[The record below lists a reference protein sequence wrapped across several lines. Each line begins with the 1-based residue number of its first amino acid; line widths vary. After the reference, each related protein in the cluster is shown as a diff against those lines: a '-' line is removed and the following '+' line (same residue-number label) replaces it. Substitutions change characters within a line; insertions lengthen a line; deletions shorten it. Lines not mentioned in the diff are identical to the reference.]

1 MDNNIMKPENKK
13 VEIFSNDNFGNIRGI
28 EINGE
33 PWLVGKDVAEVL
45 GYKNTRDA
53 LSKHVDDE
61 DKSSVAIHDGRQNRN
76 MAIVNESG
84 FYSLVLSS
92 KLPSAKK
99 FKRWVTS
106 EVLPQIRQTGGYNS
120 KGLSEFIKKQQEQ
133 INNLHSMVLNLINDA
148 ERIEKCVG
156 IRSKQVFN
164 YSRYIKNRLG
174 IRKIDANYEVIKQR
188 ILFENNCQRWEE
200 LTYQDEIIDRI
211 DELVDKYKNYEQL
224 MFKGVI

>member
-33 PWLVGKDVAEVL
+33 PWLVGKDVAATL
-45 GYKNTRDA
+45 GYADPRSTV
-53 LSKHVDDE
+53 SKKVDKE
-61 DKSSVAIHDGRQNRN
+61 DRGVAKMETPSGIQE
-76 MAIVNESG
+76 MTIINESG
-84 FYSLVLSS
+84 FYSLVLGS
-92 KLPSAKK
+92 KLPEAKK

-120 KGLSEFIKKQQEQ
+120 KGLSELIKKQQEQ

-174 IRKIDANYEVIKQR
+174 IRKVDANYEVIKQR

>member
-120 KGLSEFIKKQQEQ
+120 KELSEFIKKQQEQ

-211 DELVDKYKNYEQL
+211 DELVDKYKNYEQI

>member
-120 KGLSEFIKKQQEQ
+120 KELSEFIKKQQEQ
-133 INNLHSMVLNLINDA
+133 INNLRSMVLNVINDA

-211 DELVDKYKNYEQL
+211 DELVDKYKNYKQL

>member
-1 MDNNIMKPENKK
+1 MDNYIMKPENKK

-28 EINGE
+28 EIYGE

-45 GYKNTRDA
+45 GFKNTRDA

-84 FYSLVLSS
+84 FYSLVLSI

-120 KGLSEFIKKQQEQ
+120 KELSEFIKKQQEQ
-133 INNLHSMVLNLINDA
+133 INNLHSMVFNLINDA

-188 ILFENNCQRWEE
+188 ILIENYCQRWED
-200 LTYQDEIIDRI
+200 LSYQDEIIDRI

>member
-53 LSKHVDDE
+53 LSKHVDNE

-106 EVLPQIRQTGGYNS
+106 EVIPQIRQTGGYNS
-120 KGLSEFIKKQQEQ
+120 KELSEFIKKQQEQ

>member
-33 PWLVGKDVAEVL
+33 PWLVGKDVAAAL
-45 GYKNTRDA
+45 GYADPRSTV
-53 LSKHVDDE
+53 SKKVDKE
-61 DKSSVAIHDGRQNRN
+61 DRGVAKMETPSGIQE
-76 MAIVNESG
+76 MTIINESG
-84 FYSLVLSS
+84 FYSLVLGS
-92 KLPSAKK
+92 KLPEAKK

-120 KGLSEFIKKQQEQ
+120 KGLSELIKKQQEQ
-133 INNLHSMVLNLINDA
+133 INNLRSMVLNVINDA

>member
-13 VEIFSNDNFGNIRGI
+13 VEIFSNDNFGNIRGL
-28 EINGE
+28 EINGK
-33 PWLVGKDVAEVL
+33 PYFVAKDVAVVL
-45 GYKNTRDA
+45 GYTNPNKAVRDHC
-53 LSKHVDDE
+53 K
-61 DKSSVAIHDGRQNRN
+61 G
-76 MAIVNESG
+76 VNETFLPSKG
-84 FYSLVLSS
+84 GNQKTKIISEGDMYRLIAHS
-92 KLPSAKK
+92 KLPNAEK
-99 FKRWVTS
+99 FESWVFD

-120 KGLSEFIKKQQEQ
+120 KGLSELIKKQQEQ

>member
-13 VEIFSNDNFGNIRGI
+13 VKIFSNDNFGNIRGI

-33 PWLVGKDVAEVL
+33 PWLVGRDVAKAL
-45 GYKNTRDA
+45 GYKNISDA
-53 LSKHVDDE
+53 LKKHVDEE
-61 DKSSVAIHDGRQNRN
+61 DKGVAKCDTLGGSQEMTVI
-76 MAIVNESG
+76 NESG

-120 KGLSEFIKKQQEQ
+120 KGLSELIKKQQEQ

-174 IRKIDANYEVIKQR
+174 IRKVDANYEVIKQR

-224 MFKGVI
+224 TFKGVI

>member
-76 MAIVNESG
+76 MSIVNESG

-120 KGLSEFIKKQQEQ
+120 KELSEFIKKQQEQ
-133 INNLHSMVLNLINDA
+133 INN
-148 ERIEKCVG
+148 
-156 IRSKQVFN
+156 
-164 YSRYIKNRLG
+164 
-174 IRKIDANYEVIKQR
+174 
-188 ILFENNCQRWEE
+188 
-200 LTYQDEIIDRI
+200 
-211 DELVDKYKNYEQL
+211 
-224 MFKGVI
+224 

>member
-120 KGLSEFIKKQQEQ
+120 KELSEFIKKQQEQ

>member
-33 PWLVGKDVAEVL
+33 PWLVGKDVAAAL
-45 GYKNTRDA
+45 GYADPRSTV
-53 LSKHVDDE
+53 SKKVDKE
-61 DKSSVAIHDGRQNRN
+61 DRGVAKMETPSGIQE
-76 MAIVNESG
+76 MTIINESG
-84 FYSLVLSS
+84 FYSLVLGS
-92 KLPSAKK
+92 KLPEAKK

-120 KGLSEFIKKQQEQ
+120 KELSEFIKKQQEQ